1 MINSKDNRMTPT
13 KPTLIVDAFIKKENK
28 YLAVKRKKIEDGTW
42 ETPGGRVEFG
52 ERIEDA
58 LKREIKEETG
68 FNVEIGKFLGWGEGL
83 NCPHKDGFGVHRFI
97 LYFDCEI
104 VSGELRIGSEEA
116 YKHKWVTWNEFKKLK
131 PLSRPIKDFFN
142 RFG

>member
-1 MINSKDNRMTPT
+1 M
-13 KPTLIVDAFIKKENK
+13 KPRKKPSLIADAFIKMDNK
-28 YLAVKRKKIEDGTW
+28 YLAIKRRAMEAGTW

-58 LKREIKEETG
+58 LKREIKEEVG
-68 FNVEIGKFLGWGEGL
+68 VDIKINKILGWGEGL
-83 NCPHKDGFGVHRFI
+83 DCQHKDGFIAHRFV

-104 VSGELRIGSEEA
+104 VSGELRYDNEEISE
-116 YKHKWVTWNEFKKLK
+116 YKWVTWNEFKELK
-131 PLSRPIKDFFN
+131 PLSKPMKDFFE